1 MALRCA
7 SEFRTLSPD
16 ETLRDAAQHIVAGFQ
31 QDFRVIEDRRLVG
44 ILTRG
49 NLLRILA
56 EDEPHL
62 LVKEAMNKDFLTV
75 LPSEMLESAFQRL
88 QTCECRS
95 LPVVEDG
102 KVLGIHTT
110 CDDTHLDDVQHVVKT
125 DELRN
130 IESQNLTHARVPQPF
145 VHLALAEIRL
155 DGTVYFEG
163 L

>member
-1 MALRCA
+1 LRWPYVA
-7 SEFRTLSPD
+7 HQQFRTLSPD

-31 QDFRVIEDRRLVG
+31 QDFRVIEDSRLVG

-56 EDEPHL
+56 KDEPHL
-62 LVKEAMNKDFLTV
+62 LVKEAMNKDFVTV

-102 KVLGIHTT
+102 KVLGI
-110 CDDTHLDDVQHVVKT
+110 
-125 DELRN
+125 
-130 IESQNLTHARVPQPF
+130 LTMETLGEFLVLQP
-145 VHLALAEIRL
+145 VLKAKANQI
-155 DGTVYFEG
+155 VAA
-163 L
+163 